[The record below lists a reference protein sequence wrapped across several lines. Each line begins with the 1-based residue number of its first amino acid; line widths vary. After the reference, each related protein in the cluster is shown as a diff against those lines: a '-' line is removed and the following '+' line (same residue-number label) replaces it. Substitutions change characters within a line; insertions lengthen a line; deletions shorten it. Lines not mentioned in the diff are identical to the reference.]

1 MEKVHNRYV
10 SAVKRTP
17 NYEEGLLDLV
27 SLGAFEKLERDFYIP
42 CDLCLLRSNEWKGV
56 KLFAKMS
63 QWVNKPCYVSLV
75 KNGRFRMNWMDFH

>member
-1 MEKVHNRYV
+1 MEKVQNRYV

-27 SLGAFEKLERDFYIP
+27 SLGASEKHFEERDFDIP

-56 KLFAKMS
+56 KLFAKMW
-63 QWVNKPCYVSLV
+63 Q
-75 KNGRFRMNWMDFH
+75 